1 MRFILNMHK
10 EVHSMLNT
18 FTEQNMTSI
27 NKLTQ
32 TPTLEDNDLSVVW
45 QNSSGR
51 TRAITIENL
60 RHFIQ
65 STDPNADAFVRAELV
80 GDELIL
86 TAHDETETRI
96 DINILPD
103 HSVTELKD
111 MPDTLV
117 SGEYLKVNDAGN
129 GFVLTPASETSAT
142 LLVRENG
149 QLKGA
154 ANVLDFGNATI
165 SLANKIA
172 NIKLNVQFANTRTMI
187 FDDNEKEYLSVDR
200 TTPVI
205 VTEEIDSLVLC
216 KTTDPESETDAPKV
230 RKASVGELAS
240 GFSVC
245 PDGTSAGTQ
254 ILQASSGTYS
264 LTQMTFAV
272 GAAVDDSVYIG
283 PDGKLTLDQSDYVV
297 GWVLTDGVIIDIDL
311 YNATVTSKS
320 QSEDTPTFKRVDID
334 TAGSGNSNFA
344 ASIHQDGELHTVIDA
359 TRELRIKYKDISTGD
374 TTTVAGIDNNQAQFL
389 VPILQGVDPVAL
401 KKDIPDTDDFARKSQ
416 PNAFT
421 ESQTINNAEF
431 KVRDGEGSS
440 IFRVRPDNNTV
451 VSNVPVKVNDKLE
464 CAELITRIVN
474 SPDNIVNLKAYGSTN
489 ISMGS
494 EYTQTQKPML
504 FNKIVE
510 FYDDAL
516 YYGGTTQPKNL
527 MTKEAVEALIPGDNG
542 GEDSNWHL
550 LNKVSYES
558 STVNT
563 ESTGQ
568 GTIHEFLG
576 SGSTSA
582 VHTHTFNDSGV
593 VWIANFQVSSARDKT
608 VEVKSSVSSVGMT
621 GFKIP
626 VNMITRF
633 SYCKET
639 NKMYSEASYIRPE
652 LIDFTPNSDFN
663 AKSGYDRV
671 SSGGG
676 STHRIEYWENGT
688 IFKISN
694 SKVEVHLLEG
704 MNSEDSKHGYVK
716 YINSRNDDVTFE
728 WYDRNGNRINNST
741 VPSTCPANTVVDI
754 FANYDT
760 DDYFLTFGQSIAIS
774 GSALEEIVVNSE
786 VFDHIDISGF
796 DSENTQLKIVKKSFT
811 DKDLISIPVELP
823 EGYDVLVSSVICKVN
838 GKLKKQTFEY
848 QYENGILRVHLNEVC
863 SGIIIA
869 ELIK

>member
-1 MRFILNMHK
+1 MRLIINMHK

-65 STDPNADAFVRAELV
+65 STDPNADAFVKAELV

-129 GFVLTPASETSAT
+129 GFVLTPASEASAT

-216 KTTDPESETDAPKV
+216 KTTEPESETDAPKV

-311 YNATVTSKS
+311 YNATVTAKS

-344 ASIHQDGELHTVIDA
+344 ASIHQDGELHTIIDA

-401 KKDIPDTDDFARKSQ
+401 KKDIPDTDDLARKSQ

-510 FYDDAL
+510 FYDNAL
-516 YYGGTTQPKNL
+516 YYGGTTEPKNL
-527 MTKEAVEALIPGDNG
+527 MTKEAVEALIPDDNG
-542 GEDSNWHL
+542 GGDSNWHL

-563 ESTGQ
+563 NSTGQ

-576 SGSTSA
+576 SSSTSA
-582 VHTHTFNDSGV
+582 VHTHTFNESGV
-593 VWIANFQVSSARDKT
+593 VWIANFQVSSARDKA

-694 SKVEVHLLEG
+694 SKIEVHLLEG
-704 MNSEDSKHGYVK
+704 MNADSNRHGYVK

-838 GKLKKQTFEY
+838 GKLKKQPFEY

>member
-1 MRFILNMHK
+1 
-10 EVHSMLNT
+10 
-18 FTEQNMTSI
+18 MTSI

-65 STDPNADAFVRAELV
+65 STDPNADAFVKAELV

-117 SGEYLKVNDAGN
+117 SGEYPKVNDAGN

-216 KTTDPESETDAPKV
+216 KTTDPESETDVPKV

-297 GWVLTDGVIIDIDL
+297 GWVLTGGVIIDIDL
-311 YNATVTSKS
+311 YNATVTAKS

-359 TRELRIKYKDISTGD
+359 TRELRINYKDIGTGA
-374 TTTVAGIDNNQAQFL
+374 TTTVAGIDNSQAQFL
-389 VPILQGVDPVAL
+389 VPLFQGVDAVAL
-401 KKDIPDTDDFARKSQ
+401 AKDIPDTDDLARKSQ

-516 YYGGTTQPKNL
+516 YYGGTTEPKNL
-527 MTKEAVEALIPGDNG
+527 MTKEAVEALITDDNG
-542 GEDSNWHL
+542 GGDSNWHL

-652 LIDFTPNSDFN
+652 FIDFTPNSDFN

-796 DSENTQLKIVKKSFT
+796 DSENTQLKIVKKSFA

-838 GKLKKQTFEY
+838 GKLKKQPFEY

>member
-65 STDPNADAFVRAELV
+65 STDPNADAFVKAELV

-111 MPDTLV
+111 MPDTLA

-129 GFVLTPASETSAT
+129 GFVLTPASEASAT

-172 NIKLNVQFANTRTMI
+172 NIKLNVRFANTRTMI

-216 KTTDPESETDAPKV
+216 KTTDPESETDVPKV
-230 RKASVGELAS
+230 RKATVGELAS

-297 GWVLTDGVIIDIDL
+297 GWVLTGGVIIDIDL
-311 YNATVTSKS
+311 YNATVTAKS

-344 ASIHQDGELHTVIDA
+344 ASIHQDGELHTIIDA

-389 VPILQGVDPVAL
+389 VLILQGVDPVAL
-401 KKDIPDTDDFARKSQ
+401 KKDIPDTDDLARKSQ

-494 EYTQTQKPML
+494 EYTQIQKPML
-504 FNKIVE
+504 FNKNVD

-527 MTKEAVEALIPGDNG
+527 MTKESSEELIAEDKAKGEWIGGVFKDTINDDGNPGDDFTCNDPKQWLEYRKTSFNG
-542 GEDSNWHL
+542 SFAL
-550 LNKVSYES
+550 
-558 STVNT
+558 TVNQ
-563 ESTGQ
+563 GQ
-568 GTIHEFLG
+568 ELISSEIVIHLHSA
-576 SGSTSA
+576 SGMASA
-582 VHTHTFNDSGV
+582 PFKVVTNDG
-593 VWIANFQVSSARDKT
+593 
-608 VEVKSSVSSVGMT
+608 
-621 GFKIP
+621 
-626 VNMITRF
+626 
-633 SYCKET
+633 KET
-639 NKMYSEASYIRPE
+639 TRTIRMGEKWRFFLRTGIAPYFE
-652 LIDFTPNSDFN
+652 LIDDGMQ
-663 AKSGYDRV
+663 SGTTD
-671 SSGGG
+671 
-676 STHRIEYWENGT
+676 STFDGDG
-688 IFKISN
+688 FGVPS
-694 SKVEVHLLEG
+694 
-704 MNSEDSKHGYVK
+704 
-716 YINSRNDDVTFE
+716 SRNVSNGLVTQDVIT
-728 WYDRNGNRINNST
+728 GNWKNNST
-741 VPSTCPANTVVDI
+741 EPGDLTINLLSTNGVNNWRFYYTFPASTLNSRKLIVQVDDKTPTTKQVRGGETWLCEI
-754 FANYDT
+754 KGGRFYD
-760 DDYFLTFGQSIAIS
+760 DFFWQKIIDNQSTFEAI
-774 GSALEEIVVNSE
+774 
-786 VFDHIDISGF
+786 DTSGF
-796 DSENTQLKIVKKSFT
+796 DAFNTEIKALKKSFT

-838 GKLKKQTFEY
+838 GKLKKQPFEY

>member
-1 MRFILNMHK
+1 
-10 EVHSMLNT
+10 MLNT

-65 STDPNADAFVRAELV
+65 STDPNADAFVKAELV

-129 GFVLTPASETSAT
+129 GFVLTPASEASAT

-216 KTTDPESETDAPKV
+216 KTTEPESETDAPKV

-311 YNATVTSKS
+311 YNATVTAKS
-320 QSEDTPTFKRVDID
+320 QSEDTPTFKSVDID

-344 ASIHQDGELHTVIDA
+344 ASIHQDGELHTIIDA

-401 KKDIPDTDDFARKSQ
+401 KKDIPDTDDLARKSQ

-510 FYDDAL
+510 FYDNAL
-516 YYGGTTQPKNL
+516 YYGGTTEPKNL
-527 MTKEAVEALIPGDNG
+527 MTKEAVEALIPDDNG
-542 GEDSNWHL
+542 GGDSNWHL

-823 EGYDVLVSSVICKVN
+823 EGFDVLVSSVICKVN
-838 GKLKKQTFEY
+838 GRLKKQPFEY